1 MKELQI
7 IIDNGHAKKTA
18 GKCSPDKSFYEWQFN
33 REIAIALEQK
43 LKSDGYSVHRIVTED
58 IEDIPLSERVKR
70 ANTLCDKYGAKN
82 CIFISIHSNASGET
96 WSNATGSCV
105 FVAKQSSQLSKE
117 LATLFYKEVVD
128 AGFAGNRC
136 VPDCK
141 YWTANFYVIK
151 NTKCPA
157 ILTENLFYTN
167 KADLAILKSDTGKAK
182 IVEMHENAIKNYI
195 TKFFQ
200 K

>member
-33 REIAIALEQK
+33 REIAKALEQK
-43 LKSDGYSVHRIVTED
+43 LKNEGYSVHRIVTED
-58 IEDIPLSERVKR
+58 IEDIPLKERVRR

-96 WSNATGSCV
+96 WSNATGSSV

-136 VPDCK
+136 VPPQK
-141 YWTANFYVIK
+141 YWTENFYVIK

-182 IVEMHENAIKNYI
+182 IVEMHEKAIKNYI

>member
-18 GKCSPDKSFYEWQFN
+18 GKCSPDKSFYEWKFN

-58 IEDIPLSERVKR
+58 IEDVPLSERVKR
-70 ANTLCDKYGAKN
+70 ANNICDKYGAKN
-82 CIFISIHSNASGET
+82 CIFISIHANASGET
-96 WSNATGSCV
+96 WSNASGCCV

-117 LATLFYKEVVD
+117 LAKLYYQEVVE
-128 AGFAGNRC
+128 AGLAGNRC
-136 VPDCK
+136 DQK
-141 YWTANFYVIK
+141 YWTENFYVIK

-167 KADLAILKSDTGKAK
+167 KSDLEILKSDTGKAK

>member
-7 IIDNGHAKKTA
+7 ILDNGHAKKTA
-18 GKCSPDKSFYEWQFN
+18 GKCSPDKSFYEWKFN

-43 LKSDGYSVHRIVTED
+43 LKSEGYSVHRIVTED

-70 ANTLCDKYGAKN
+70 ANNICDKYGAKN
-82 CIFISIHSNASGET
+82 CIFISIHANASGNNWSNAS
-96 WSNATGSCV
+96 GSCV

-117 LATLFYKEVVD
+117 LAQLFYAEVTQ

-136 VPDCK
+136 VPQQK
-141 YWTANFYVIK
+141 YWMENFYVIK

-167 KADLAILKSDTGKAK
+167 KADLAILQTSEGKAK
-182 IVEMHENAIKNYI
+182 IVAMHEKAIKNYI
-195 TKFFQ
+195 SKFFQ

>member
-1 MKELQI
+1 MIELQI
-7 IIDNGHAKKTA
+7 ILDNGHAKKTA
-18 GKCSPDKSFYEWQFN
+18 GKCSPDKSFYEWKFN

-43 LKSDGYSVHRIVTED
+43 LKSEGYSVHRIVTED

-70 ANTLCDKYGAKN
+70 ANNICDKYGAKN
-82 CIFISIHSNASGET
+82 CIFISIHANASGNNWSNAS
-96 WSNATGSCV
+96 GSCV

-117 LATLFYKEVVD
+117 LAQLFYAEVTQ

-136 VPDCK
+136 VPQQK
-141 YWTANFYVIK
+141 YWMENFYVIK

-167 KADLAILKSDTGKAK
+167 KADLAILQTSEGKAK
-182 IVEMHENAIKNYI
+182 IVAMHEKAIKNYI
-195 TKFFQ
+195 SKFFQ

>member
-7 IIDNGHAKKTA
+7 ILDNGHAKNTA
-18 GKCSPDKSFYEWQFN
+18 GKCSPDKSFYEWKFN

-70 ANTLCDKYGAKN
+70 ANNICDKYGAKN
-82 CIFISIHSNASGET
+82 CIFISIHANASGNT
-96 WSNATGSCV
+96 WSNASGSCV

-117 LATLFYKEVVD
+117 LAQLFYAEVTQ

-136 VPDCK
+136 VPQQK
-141 YWTANFYVIK
+141 YWMENFYVIK

-167 KADLAILKSDTGKAK
+167 KADLAILQTSEGKEK
-182 IVEMHENAIKNYI
+182 IVAMHEKAIKNYI
-195 TKFFQ
+195 SKFFQ

>member
-1 MKELQI
+1 MIELQI
-7 IIDNGHAKKTA
+7 ILDNGHAKKTA
-18 GKCSPDKSFYEWQFN
+18 GKCSPDKSFYEWKFN

-43 LKSDGYSVHRIVTED
+43 LKSEGYSVHRIVTED

-70 ANTLCDKYGAKN
+70 ANNICDKYGAKN
-82 CIFISIHSNASGET
+82 CIFISIHANASGNNWSNASG
-96 WSNATGSCV
+96 SSV

-117 LATLFYKEVVD
+117 LAQLFYAEVTQ

-136 VPDCK
+136 VPQQK
-141 YWTANFYVIK
+141 YWMENFYVIK

-167 KADLAILKSDTGKAK
+167 KADLAFLQSSEGKAK
-182 IVEMHENAIKNYI
+182 IVEMHEKAIKNYI
-195 TKFFQ
+195 SKFFQ

>member
-7 IIDNGHAKKTA
+7 ILDNGHAKNTA
-18 GKCSPDKSFYEWQFN
+18 GKCSPDKSFYEWKFN

-70 ANTLCDKYGAKN
+70 ANNICDKYGAKN
-82 CIFISIHSNASGET
+82 CIFISIHANASGNNWSNAS
-96 WSNATGSCV
+96 GSCV
-105 FVAKQSSQLSKE
+105 FVTKQSSQLSKE
-117 LATLFYKEVVD
+117 LAQLFYAEVTQ

-136 VPDCK
+136 VPQQK
-141 YWTANFYVIK
+141 YWTENFYVIK

-167 KADLAILKSDTGKAK
+167 KADLAILQSSEGKEK
-182 IVEMHENAIKNYI
+182 IVAMHEKAIKNYI
-195 TKFFQ
+195 SKFFQ

>member
-7 IIDNGHAKKTA
+7 ILDNGHAKKTA
-18 GKCSPDKSFYEWQFN
+18 GKCSPDKSFYEWKFN

-70 ANTLCDKYGAKN
+70 ANNICDKYGAKN
-82 CIFISIHSNASGET
+82 CIFISIHANASSNT
-96 WSNATGSCV
+96 WSNASGSCV

-117 LATLFYKEVVD
+117 LAQLFYAEVTQ

-136 VPDCK
+136 VPQQK
-141 YWTANFYVIK
+141 YWMENFYVIK

-167 KADLAILKSDTGKAK
+167 KADLAILQTSEGKDK
-182 IVEMHENAIKNYI
+182 IVAMHEKAIKNYI
-195 TKFFQ
+195 SKFFQ

>member
-7 IIDNGHAKKTA
+7 ILDNGHAKKTA
-18 GKCSPDKSFYEWQFN
+18 GKCSPDKSFYEWKFN

-70 ANTLCDKYGAKN
+70 ANNICDKYGAKN
-82 CIFISIHSNASGET
+82 CIFISIHANASGNNWSNAS
-96 WSNATGSCV
+96 GSCV

-117 LATLFYKEVVD
+117 LAQLFYAEVTQ

-136 VPDCK
+136 VPPQK
-141 YWTANFYVIK
+141 YWMENFYVIK

-167 KADLAILKSDTGKAK
+167 KADLAILQTSEGKAK
-182 IVEMHENAIKNYI
+182 IVAMHEKAIKNYI
-195 TKFFQ
+195 SKFFQ

>member
-7 IIDNGHAKKTA
+7 ILDNGHAKKTA
-18 GKCSPDKSFYEWQFN
+18 GKCSPDKSFYEWKFN

-70 ANTLCDKYGAKN
+70 ANNICDKYGAKN
-82 CIFISIHSNASGET
+82 CIFISIHANASGNNWSNAS
-96 WSNATGSCV
+96 GSCV

-117 LATLFYKEVVD
+117 LAQLFYAEVAQ

-136 VPDCK
+136 VPQQK
-141 YWTANFYVIK
+141 YWMENFYVIK

-167 KADLAILKSDTGKAK
+167 KADLAILQSSEGKEK
-182 IVEMHENAIKNYI
+182 IVAMHEKAIKNYI
-195 TKFFQ
+195 SKFFQ

>member
-7 IIDNGHAKKTA
+7 ILDNGHAKKTA
-18 GKCSPDKSFYEWQFN
+18 GKCSPDKSFYEWKFN

-70 ANTLCDKYGAKN
+70 ANNICDKYGAKN
-82 CIFISIHSNASGET
+82 CIFISIHANASGNNWSNASG
-96 WSNATGSCV
+96 SSV

-117 LATLFYKEVVD
+117 LAQLFYAEVAQ

-136 VPDCK
+136 VPQQK
-141 YWTANFYVIK
+141 YWMENFYVIK

-167 KADLAILKSDTGKAK
+167 KADLAILQSSEGKEK
-182 IVEMHENAIKNYI
+182 IVAMHEKAIKNYI
-195 TKFFQ
+195 SKFF
-200 K
+200 KK

>member
-1 MKELQI
+1 MIELQI
-7 IIDNGHAKKTA
+7 ILDNGHAKNTA
-18 GKCSPDKSFYEWQFN
+18 GKCSPDKSFYEWEFN

-43 LKSDGYSVHRIVTED
+43 LKSEGYSVHRIVTED

-70 ANTLCDKYGAKN
+70 ANNICDKYGAKN
-82 CIFISIHSNASGET
+82 CIFISIHANASGNNWSNASG
-96 WSNATGSCV
+96 SSV

-117 LATLFYKEVVD
+117 LAQLFYAEVTQ

-136 VPDCK
+136 VPQQK
-141 YWTANFYVIK
+141 YWMENFYVIK

-167 KADLAILKSDTGKAK
+167 KADLAFLQSSEGKAK
-182 IVEMHENAIKNYI
+182 IVEMHEKAIKNYI
-195 TKFFQ
+195 SKFFQ